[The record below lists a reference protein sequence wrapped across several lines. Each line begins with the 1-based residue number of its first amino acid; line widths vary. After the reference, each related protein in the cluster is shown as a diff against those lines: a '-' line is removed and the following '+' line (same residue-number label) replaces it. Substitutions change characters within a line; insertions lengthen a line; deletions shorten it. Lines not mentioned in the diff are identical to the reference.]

1 MVITKIIN
9 KSEIV
14 LTITLKKAKWLK
26 NIMQNPLC
34 GQSFNDE
41 TFEDET
47 NRNEFW
53 IALQGIDN
61 GFKINK

>member
-41 TFEDET
+41 TFEYET
-47 NRNEFW
+47 NRNEF
-53 IALQGIDN
+53 
-61 GFKINK
+61 